1 MQRVGRFTK
10 FARAASRA
18 MGHPA
23 GFAVAGAAVVLWLLA
38 GPVFGFNDTWKL
50 SMNTAATVATFLAV
64 FLIQYTQNRESA
76 ATQVKL
82 DELLRANE
90 GAHTRMVALED
101 VSDDDLKSI
110 RESYKKLGKGTRQA
124 VEKGHG
130 DTHAPP
136 MAERLA
142 EREGPEALPWRERT
156 RDEAED

>member
-38 GPVFGFNDTWKL
+38 GPVFGFSDTWKL

-82 DELLRANE
+82 DELLRASE

-101 VSDDDLKSI
+101 VSDEELKRT
-110 RESYKKLGKGTRQA
+110 RESYRELAEETRRG
-124 VEKGHG
+124 VEKGRV
-130 DTHAPP
+130 DTGSPP
-136 MAERLA
+136 MAERL
-142 EREGPEALPWRERT
+142 EGGKGGRPSD
-156 RDEAED
+156 DEA